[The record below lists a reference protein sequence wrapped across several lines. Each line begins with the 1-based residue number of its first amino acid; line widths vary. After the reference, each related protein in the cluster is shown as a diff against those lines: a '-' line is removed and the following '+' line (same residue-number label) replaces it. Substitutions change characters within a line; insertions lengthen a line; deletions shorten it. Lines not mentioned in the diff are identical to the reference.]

1 MTWQEQNVMEGKPPS
16 STSPVQPRW
25 GMRLRRMQME
35 PVAVV
40 TEARDEAVLADVS
53 RAANKDD
60 EGVLTHS
67 VLWIIV

>member
-1 MTWQEQNVMEGKPPS
+1 
-16 STSPVQPRW
+16 
-25 GMRLRRMQME
+25 ME

-67 VLWIIV
+67 VL